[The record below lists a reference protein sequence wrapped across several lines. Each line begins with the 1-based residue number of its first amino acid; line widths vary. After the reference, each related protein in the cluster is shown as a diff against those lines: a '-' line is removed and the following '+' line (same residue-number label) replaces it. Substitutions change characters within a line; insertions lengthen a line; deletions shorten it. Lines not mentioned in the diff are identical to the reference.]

1 MVKQRFLTHFKPW
14 LVAVI
19 KAGGL
24 IVGYQTLDQIRSQLQ
39 YAPLDVGDVLKALT
53 IGLFALALLCGLW
66 AWGEWCWFK
75 LRRFRKFCDELKRA
89 YGNNRNTRRVGSA
102 SSVKGHMV

>member
-39 YAPLDVGDVLKALT
+39 YAPLDIGDVLKALT
-53 IGLFALALLCGLW
+53 TALFALALLCGLW

-75 LRRFRKFCDELKRA
+75 LRRFRKS
-89 YGNNRNTRRVGSA
+89 VA
-102 SSVKGHMV
+102 SSNELTAITGTCRELDQLRP